1 MSTLTP
7 IRPADTERTSAPVTR
22 RQMREQRDAAAL
34 APRSAVV
41 PAPERRPRPT
51 ILSVTGEILLT
62 AGVLVGLFVVWQ
74 MWLGDIIM
82 SAAAD
87 DHGHQVTV
95 AWAKAPVPS
104 LPPVVDD
111 GSGLGTVKTYEPPLM
126 TPPEN
131 GVPWGAQMRVPRF
144 GADYN
149 VTIAG
154 GVTRPDTLD
163 HGWIGVYPGSGMP
176 GQVGNLTMAAHRTT
190 WGKPFNQLDK
200 LHVGDAIVIETAQGW
215 YTYRFRTL
223 EYVTPETVNV
233 LDPTP
238 QGTGLGGAPSD
249 GGRYITL
256 TACSPLYS
264 LAERIVAYGVFDSFQ
279 PRALGA
285 PASLKAVT
293 N

>member
-1 MSTLTP
+1 MSALPTLTP
-7 IRPADTERTSAPVTR
+7 VARDAAAPVTR
-22 RQMREQRDAAAL
+22 RQLREAQAALPAPAIPAAA
-34 APRSAVV
+34 ARPVRPR
-41 PAPERRPRPT
+41 RRPT
-51 ILSVTGEILLT
+51 VLGVAGEVLAT
-62 AGVLVGLFVVWQ
+62 VGVLVLLFVAWQ
-74 MWLGDIIM
+74 MWIGDVIM
-82 SAAAD
+82 SQAAD
-87 DHGHQVTV
+87 EHGHQVTEQ
-95 AWAKAPVPS
+95 WAKAPAPT

-111 GSGLGTVKTYEPPLM
+111 GSGLGGMKTYEPPLM
-126 TPPEN
+126 TAPQN
-131 GVPWGAQMRVPRF
+131 GVPWGAQMRIPRF

-154 GVTRPDTLD
+154 GITRPDALD
-163 HGWIGVYPGSGMP
+163 HGWIGVYPNSGMP
-176 GQVGNLTMAAHRTT
+176 GQVGNFSMAGHRTT

-200 LHVGDAIVIETAQGW
+200 LHLGDAIVIETAQGW

-223 EYVTPETVNV
+223 EYVTPETVAV

-238 QGTGLGGAPSD
+238 QGSGVDGAPSD

-285 PASLKAVT
+285 PVSLKGAS
-293 N
+293 